1 MKTKVY
7 LFIDHKKTFL
17 RVQENQ
23 YFLSYDVK
31 LKWWAYILNDV
42 CFKYTSTFYLYNKR
56 MSISVEILKI
66 LVVRCIYL
74 GWYKN
79 EYYFHMFQYYKWY
92 SKLQQNTIIIVIF
105 FFAFGNIKGSEKN
118 VFQFWR
124 WIYCMQVR
132 FSNIFIR
139 ILEFICVLSR
149 SDFVTKTKSW

>member
-66 LVVRCIYL
+66 LGVRCIYL

-105 FFAFGNIKGSEKN
+105 FFFLLLVILKVQKKMCSSSEDEYIACRLG
-118 VFQFWR
+118 FP
-124 WIYCMQVR
+124 I
-132 FSNIFIR
+132 FS
-139 ILEFICVLSR
+139 
-149 SDFVTKTKSW
+149 

>member
-31 LKWWAYILNDV
+31 LKWWAYIWNDV

-79 EYYFHMFQYYKWY
+79 KYYFHMFQYYKWY

-105 FFAFGNIKGSEKN
+105 FFLLLVILKVQKKMCSSSEDEYIACRLG
-118 VFQFWR
+118 FP
-124 WIYCMQVR
+124 I
-132 FSNIFIR
+132 FS
-139 ILEFICVLSR
+139 
-149 SDFVTKTKSW
+149 

>member
-92 SKLQQNTIIIVIF
+92 SKLQQNTILIVIF
-105 FFAFGNIKGSEKN
+105 FFLLLVILKVQKKMCSSSEDEYIACRLG
-118 VFQFWR
+118 FP
-124 WIYCMQVR
+124 I
-132 FSNIFIR
+132 FS
-139 ILEFICVLSR
+139 
-149 SDFVTKTKSW
+149 